1 MTYRNCI
8 ICNSSH
14 DVENYCEMEGLLYVR
29 CDNCGLIYVNKFA
42 SKQQMDQAYT
52 GGAFKSFRRKLLGP
66 FRKMRNISGHKHWT
80 QRASQMFQFVKS
92 VKKNNEPGKM
102 LDIGANKGF
111 LLEQAL
117 KDGHDVYGVELVRET
132 MLPFITTYPKFTNN
146 IFFERFSKVSNKFSN
161 DFFDIITATDV
172 LEHLEDPVE
181 DVKNIYRILKKSG
194 IFVAQT
200 PDVDCE
206 NAVNQKCKWPSL
218 NPLEHL
224 HLFGRKNIIK
234 FAKDIG
240 FSDVQV
246 YDAVEDADG
255 ALMVVMEK

>member
-1 MTYRNCI
+1 
-8 ICNSSH
+8 
-14 DVENYCEMEGLLYVR
+14 
-29 CDNCGLIYVNKFA
+29 
-42 SKQQMDQAYT
+42 
-52 GGAFKSFRRKLLGP
+52 
-66 FRKMRNISGHKHWT
+66 
-80 QRASQMFQFVKS
+80 MFQFVKS
-92 VKKNNEPGKM
+92 VYKNNEPGKM

-161 DFFDIITATDV
+161 DYFDIITATDV

-200 PDVDCE
+200 PDVDCD
-206 NAVNQKCKWPSL
+206 NSVNQKCKWPPL
-218 NPLEHL
+218 NPLE
-224 HLFGRKNIIK
+224 
-234 FAKDIG
+234 
-240 FSDVQV
+240 Q
-246 YDAVEDADG
+246 
-255 ALMVVMEK
+255 